1 MTACYYGNT
10 SIVEALVNANAHLDL
25 VDVAGNTALQL
36 ALENGHVECIQ
47 IILNEKENNDIGKR
61 LKLEKDLQDSVLIDN
76 DFDLV
81 QRRLSGLNKDHI
93 KQIINSTT
101 SGSHTLLYKAC
112 RNGNPDIVR
121 LLLDNGAIAR
131 PHYYTKYSPLY
142 IACHMGKFEIAKMIL
157 ERFPHLIQVPTI
169 ENFLPFHAVCSQ
181 GHLNILK
188 LLLDQKQPLNIHS
201 MLEEDCDLDFQKVYA
216 NDQGQKYLNSFDLN
230 SLDMN
235 GQSGLHLAVL
245 GNHLEI
251 CLYLLEYTIK
261 QLSPRE
267 LNDYELKRI
276 NKLKAIS
283 KSRTSSSVSQKSKAY
298 SDEDGYSLFDHLKNV
313 FLDVKAYDPYVIN
326 YIAPEHENE
335 EETLNFG
342 RNFFLFFNNLNLDLK
357 LIRKFNQIK
366 KIKSKNKT

>member
-10 SIVEALVNANAHLDL
+10 PIVEALVNANAHLDL
-25 VDVAGNTALQL
+25 IDVAGNTALQL

-47 IILNEKENNDIGKR
+47 IILNEKENNDIEKR
-61 LKLEKDLQDSVLIDN
+61 LKLEKNLQDSVLIDN
-76 DFDLV
+76 DFQLV
-81 QRRLSGLNKDHI
+81 QSRLAELNNDHI

-112 RNGNPDIVR
+112 RNGNPEIVR

-188 LLLDQKQPLNIHS
+188 LILNYKS
-201 MLEEDCDLDFQKVYA
+201 PASFTSNENGNFFDDYNLDFQKVYS
-216 NDQGQKYLNSFDLN
+216 NDQHQKYLNSFDLN

-245 GNHLEI
+245 GNHLEV
-251 CLYLLEYTIK
+251 CSYLLEYQIK
-261 QLSPRE
+261 QLSSRE
-267 LNDYELKRI
+267 LSDYELKRT

-298 SDEDGYSLFDHLKNV
+298 SDEDGPQISLFDHLKNV
-313 FLDVKAYDPYVIN
+313 FLDVKSFDPYVIN
-326 YIAPEHENE
+326 YIAPDQEHEE
-335 EETLNFG
+335 ERLNFG
-342 RNFFLFFNNLNLDLK
+342 
-357 LIRKFNQIK
+357 K
-366 KIKSKNKT
+366 KIFKCILSY